1 MPFIAKYRGRCTR
14 TGSTI
19 LPGDVID
26 YRKGTR
32 KLVLI
37 ESKGAAAVDTIAL
50 GNQYTGTYKVFT
62 RNARGR
68 CEDAPCCGCCTI

>member
-1 MPFIAKYRGRCTR
+1 MPFIAKYKGRCTR
-14 TGSTI
+14 TNNTI

-37 ESKGAAAVDTIAL
+37 ESRVAAVDTIAL